1 MHERKITPVLM
12 RTCYTDV
19 KWVVMLMKDVKMSN
33 FKVKKRFYIFP
44 NYSESTTASIKQ
56 KNEKHVTLLDLW
68 ITLCHNNQLHGT
80 KTELRF
86 SGSRRDK
93 IRLQFSTDS

>member
-33 FKVKKRFYIFP
+33 FKVKK
-44 NYSESTTASIKQ
+44 E
-56 KNEKHVTLLDLW
+56 V
-68 ITLCHNNQLHGT
+68 LH
-80 KTELRF
+80 F
-86 SGSRRDK
+86 SK
-93 IRLQFSTDS
+93 LF